1 MMQRRLADR
10 LLPTLLDRIRM
21 APTVFHRKGKRIIE
35 INAAWK
41 TACAKAEVPGK
52 LFHDLRRTAV
62 RNLIRAGIPQQLA
75 MRISGH
81 RSDSMFERYNIV
93 ATEDLRVAAEKV
105 QLYVDGLPT
114 ETEEAR

>member
-1 MMQRRLADR
+1 MSNM
-10 LLPTLLDRIRM
+10 
-21 APTVFHRKGKRIIE
+21 
-35 INAAWK
+35 
-41 TACAKAEVPGK
+41 
-52 LFHDLRRTAV
+52 
-62 RNLIRAGIPQQLA
+62 IRAGLDPAVA

>member
-1 MMQRRLADR
+1 MQRRLADR

-35 INAAWK
+35 SNAAWK